1 MLTLALETE
10 KKNVFY
16 FQDLSYQYQTVAK
29 ALLRGFMLKVNSQE
43 TIN

>member
-10 KKNVFY
+10 IFFFY